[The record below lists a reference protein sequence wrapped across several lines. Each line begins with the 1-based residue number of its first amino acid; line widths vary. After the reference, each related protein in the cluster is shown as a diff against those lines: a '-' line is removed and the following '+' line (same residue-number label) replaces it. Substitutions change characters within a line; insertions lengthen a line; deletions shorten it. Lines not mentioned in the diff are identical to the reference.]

1 MKIHE
6 GLSKAE
12 FGTLDAQM
20 TISSL
25 IKERSKSI
33 TGDIWCLL
41 HLTDAVR
48 ILGLR
53 QGLAEI
59 DKAETWKIRVLRV
72 FGENGEIHVW
82 RTGEEFSWRVRE
94 DGVGDLTEYADQE
107 QFLWGDKAD
116 SDGQSVVESGRG
128 NRIVFS
134 VPVTQW
140 NLPVKMTVR
149 NYIDYQEDGL
159 LHFIDARVTGL
170 NVAGGSSHA

>member
-1 MKIHE
+1 MVIHE

-25 IKERSKSI
+25 IRERSKSI

-41 HLTDAVR
+41 YLTDAVR
-48 ILGLR
+48 ILELR
-53 QGLAEI
+53 QGLAKI
-59 DKAETWKIRVLRV
+59 DKTDTWKIRELRV

-94 DGVGDLTEYADQE
+94 DGVGEKIEYADQE
-107 QFLWGDKAD
+107 QLLWGDKAD
-116 SDGQSVVESGRG
+116 SDGLSVVDSGRG

-134 VPVTQW
+134 VPVTNW

-159 LHFIDARVTGL
+159 LQFIDARIKGL
-170 NVAGGSSHA
+170 NVVGGSSHA